1 MKKMLSLLLVLAAL
15 PALLT
20 GCGSSGGSSF
30 NGSSSTT
37 AAMPQAADMA
47 ADTAAGDYGYYY
59 EENGYEYPEP
69 EEDSF
74 AANVG
79 PTADGGDV
87 FPEGVKIIYTAD
99 MSLETTGF
107 DAAAEQLTKLVSET
121 GGYFEMSSVDNYGN
135 YRSGYYIVR
144 VPSEKFR
151 SFCDRVGQICQ
162 LRSKS
167 ESADNISERY
177 YDTQSRLETQ
187 QTKLK
192 RLQELLSQAEDM
204 EDIITIESAI
214 SETEYQ
220 IEQLSGTLRHY
231 DVLVG
236 YATVNISLSEVAQ
249 LRNVEEPPIGFAARM
264 AAAFRSGSEAFVLS
278 VQRFLLGL
286 ASAWVAVLLLLVIA
300 AVVFLLVRRA
310 KRRAKARMIPPL
322 RQPGDNSAA
331 PRSSD
336 DRDDRP

>member
-1 MKKMLSLLLVLAAL
+1 MKKMLSLLLTLAAL
-15 PALLT
+15 LTLLS
-20 GCGSSGGSSF
+20 GCGASSGGSAH
-30 NGSSSTT
+30 STT
-37 AAMPQAADMA
+37 EAAMPAM
-47 ADTAAGDYGYYY
+47 DTAASDSSDYGYYY
-59 EENGYEYPEP
+59 EENGYEYPEEDIA
-69 EEDSF
+69 EEESV
-74 AANVG
+74 AASG
-79 PTADGGDV
+79 SDV

-99 MSLETTGF
+99 MYLETTGF
-107 DAAAEQLTKLVSET
+107 DEAAEQLSQLVSKT
-121 GGYFEMSSVDNYGN
+121 GGYFEMTSVDNYGN

-151 SFCDRVGQICQ
+151 SFCDKVGQICQ

-214 SETEYQ
+214 SETEYE

-249 LRNVEEPPIGFAARM
+249 LRNVEEPPIGFGARM
-264 AAAFRSGSEAFVLS
+264 AAAFRNGSENFVLS
-278 VQRFLLGL
+278 VQSFLLGL
-286 ASAWVAVLLLLVIA
+286 ASSWVAVLLLLAIA
-300 AVVFLLVRRA
+300 ALVILLVRRA
-310 KRRAKARMIPPL
+310 RRRAKERMAASGW
-322 RQPGDNSAA
+322 QVKNTNAA
-331 PRSSD
+331 PPSPD
-336 DRDDRP
+336 ARDDRP

>member
-1 MKKMLSLLLVLAAL
+1 MKKMLSLLLALAAL
-15 PALLT
+15 LALLS
-20 GCGSSGGSSF
+20 GCGSSGSG
-30 NGSSSTT
+30 STT
-37 AAMPQAADMA
+37 AAMPQAAEMA

-59 EENGYEYPEP
+59 ENGYEYPE
-69 EEDSF
+69 EDSV

-79 PTADGGDV
+79 QTADGGGDV

-107 DAAAEQLTKLVSET
+107 DAAAQELDRLVAET
-121 GGYFEMSSVDNYGN
+121 GGYFEMSSVDNYGS
-135 YRSGYYIVR
+135 YRYGYYVVR

-151 SFCDRVGQICQ
+151 SFCDTVGQICQ

-192 RLQELLSQAEDM
+192 RLQELLSQAENM

-214 SETEYQ
+214 SETEYA

-231 DVLVG
+231 DALVD
-236 YATVNISLSEVAQ
+236 YATVNISLNEVAQ

-264 AAAFRSGSEAFVLS
+264 AAAFRSGSETFVLS
-278 VQRFLLGL
+278 VQSFLLGL

-300 AVVFLLVRRA
+300 AVVILLVRRA
-310 KRRAKARMIPPL
+310 RRRAKARRVPPL
-322 RQPGDNSAA
+322 WQPGDNTAA

-336 DRDDRP
+336 GRDARP

>member
-1 MKKMLSLLLVLAAL
+1 MKKKLSVLLTLAAL
-15 PALLT
+15 LALLT
-20 GCGSSGGSSF
+20 GCGGSGSPFDSAG
-30 NGSSSTT
+30 STT
-37 AAMPQAADMA
+37 AAMPAADNAAADM
-47 ADTAAGDYGYYY
+47 GDYGYYY
-59 EENGYEYPEP
+59 EDGYEYPE
-69 EEDSF
+69 EEAVKQES
-74 AANVG
+74 AAAG
-79 PTADGGDV
+79 AGDV
-87 FPEGVKIIYTAD
+87 FPEGVKIVYTAD

-107 DAAAEQLTKLVSET
+107 DKAAEQLSRLVSET
-121 GGYFEMSSVDNYGN
+121 GGYYEMSSVDNYGN

-192 RLQELLSQAEDM
+192 RLQQLLSQAEDM

-214 SETEYQ
+214 SETEYA

-278 VQRFLLGL
+278 VQSFLLGL
-286 ASAWVAVLLLLVIA
+286 ASAWVAVLLLLAIIALVI
-300 AVVFLLVRRA
+300 LLIRRARRRA
-310 KRRAKARMIPPL
+310 KKRMVPPL
-322 RQPGDNSAA
+322 WQPGDNAA
-331 PRSSD
+331 PRSPD
-336 DRDDRP
+336 DRDDRDVK

>member
-1 MKKMLSLLLVLAAL
+1 MKKMLSLLLTLAAL
-15 PALLT
+15 LALLS
-20 GCGSSGGSSF
+20 GCGSSG
-30 NGSSSTT
+30 GSSSTT

-59 EENGYEYPEP
+59 ENGYEYPEEDIA
-69 EEDSF
+69 EEESA
-74 AANVG
+74 AAN
-79 PTADGGDV
+79 GGDV

-107 DAAAEQLTKLVSET
+107 DAAAEELERLVSET
-121 GGYFEMSSVDNYGN
+121 GGYFEMSSVDNYGS
-135 YRSGYYIVR
+135 YRYGYYVVR
-144 VPSEKFR
+144 VPSGKFNI
-151 SFCDRVGQICQ
+151 FCDRVGQICQ

-167 ESADNISERY
+167 KSAENISERY

-231 DVLVG
+231 DALVG

-264 AAAFRSGSEAFVLS
+264 AAAFRSGSENFVLT
-278 VQRFLLGL
+278 VQGILLGL
-286 ASAWVAVLLLLVIA
+286 ASGWVAVLLLLVIA
-300 AVVFLLVRRA
+300 ALVILLVRRA
-310 KRRAKARMIPPL
+310 RRRAKARAVPPL
-322 RQPGDNSAA
+322 WQPGDNGAA

-336 DRDDRP
+336 GRDDRP